1 MHLLITITI
10 MLIKC
15 VHYLHN
21 LVLAMQVG
29 TFQMGIVA
37 KAFNKPFYVAAESYK
52 FARLYPL
59 NQRDLPE
66 GRNPMLK

>member
-1 MHLLITITI
+1 
-10 MLIKC
+10 
-15 VHYLHN
+15 
-21 LVLAMQVG
+21 
-29 TFQMGIVA
+29 MGIVA